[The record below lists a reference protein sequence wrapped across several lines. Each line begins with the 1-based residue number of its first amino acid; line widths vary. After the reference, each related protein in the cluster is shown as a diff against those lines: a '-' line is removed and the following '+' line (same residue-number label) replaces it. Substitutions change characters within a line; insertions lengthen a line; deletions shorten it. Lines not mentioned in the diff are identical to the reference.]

1 MLKRITN
8 LKVALSVLVFAGAL
22 SATAAPKYPAVLE
35 WQGGV
40 SLTGKD
46 GKKVQVKGKVAL
58 QEQALLETS
67 DEGSVRVVIDAE
79 RSFIVLPHSAVFLP
93 TISWEGGEAPLIVLK
108 FGSLRWQQASKDKV
122 AYNAALSSDLFQFI
136 PPIGDF
142 VFEMN
147 PAKAY
152 AEVKV
157 LKGSIEFSALNGDES
172 AQVKAGQQVGFQ
184 GMLEG
189 KDIAYDVLLQ
199 GRKIPRGRLT
209 PVTAISAKEMASF
222 DGAEKKQKK
231 AESLRKSKAQ
241 AALEAEGK
249 SGAICAKPAGRFNEC
264 VWQWVGKPGGS
275 CQRRRCNA
283 NGVWA
288 EEVLVDAQK
297 AGTNCKAQ
305 PVVAPCDY

>member
-1 MLKRITN
+1 MLKRIAN
-8 LKVALSVLVFAGAL
+8 LKVTLSLLVLVGSLNAA
-22 SATAAPKYPAVLE
+22 AAPKYPSVLE

-46 GKKVQVKGKVAL
+46 GKKVQVKGKIPL
-58 QEQALLETS
+58 QEQALFETS
-67 DEGSVRVVIDAE
+67 DEGSVKVAIDAE
-79 RSFIVLPHSAVFLP
+79 RSFIILPHSVVSLP
-93 TISWEGGEAPLIVLK
+93 TISWEGGEAPLIILK
-108 FGSLRWQQASKDKV
+108 SGSLRWQQASKDKV

-136 PPIGDF
+136 PPVGDF
-142 VFEMN
+142 IFEMN

-157 LKGSIEFSALNGDES
+157 LKGVIEFSALNGDEF
-172 AQVKAGQQVGFQ
+172 AQVKAGHQVGFQ
-184 GMLEG
+184 GMVEG
-189 KDIAYDVLLQ
+189 KEIAYDVLLQ

-209 PVTAISAKEMASF
+209 PVTAISAKELASF

-231 AESLRKSKAQ
+231 AASLRRSKEM
-241 AALEAEGK
+241 AARDSEGK

-264 VWQWVGKPGGS
+264 VWQKVGKSDGA

-288 EEVLVDAQK
+288 EETTVDAQK
-297 AGTNCKAQ
+297 PGTNCKAQ

>member
-8 LKVALSVLVFAGAL
+8 LKVTLSLLVFAGAVN
-22 SATAAPKYPAVLE
+22 ATAAPKYPSILE

-46 GKKVQVKGKVAL
+46 GKKVQVKGKVPL
-58 QEQALLETS
+58 QEQALFETS
-67 DEGSVRVVIDAE
+67 DEGSVRVAIDAE

-108 FGSLRWQQASKDKV
+108 SGSLRWQQVSKDKV

-136 PPIGDF
+136 PPVGDF

-157 LKGSIEFSALNGDES
+157 LKGAIEFSALNGDES

-209 PVTAISAKEMASF
+209 PVTAIPAKELASF
-222 DGAEKKQKK
+222 EGAEKKQKK
-231 AESLRKSKAQ
+231 AENLRKSKEQ
-241 AALEAEGK
+241 AARDSEGR
-249 SGAICAKPAGRFNEC
+249 SGAICFKPAGRFNEC
-264 VWQWVGKPGGS
+264 VWQGAGKSGGI

-283 NGVWA
+283 NGVWT
-288 EEVLVDAQK
+288 EEATVDAQK